1 MLLRQNSIHSVS
13 PFPTSVRM
21 EGLGEK
27 EEDVSAGGREERDSG
42 ADLEAGAALPALIGH
57 VTVERP

>member
-1 MLLRQNSIHSVS
+1 MLLRQNSIHSIS

-27 EEDVSAGGREERDSG
+27 EEDSAGEREERDSD

-57 VTVERP
+57 VTVERL

>member
-1 MLLRQNSIHSVS
+1 
-13 PFPTSVRM
+13 M

-27 EEDVSAGGREERDSG
+27 EKDVSAGEREERDSD

>member
-27 EEDVSAGGREERDSG
+27 EEDSAGEREERDSG